1 LAAAAS
7 GNPLP
12 LLLVVVLLLLLPTVA
27 ERAANDP
34 GDDTA
39 RPRETA
45 PDWSPAAAVK
55 ERGSVPT
62 MKRPLEPRFG
72 TSSELSSAEELPG
85 GATESQS

>member
-12 LLLVVVLLLLLPTVA
+12 LLLLLPLRLLLLLPTAA

-34 GDDTA
+34 IDDTA

-45 PDWSPAAAVK
+45 PD
-55 ERGSVPT
+55 
-62 MKRPLEPRFG
+62 
-72 TSSELSSAEELPG
+72 
-85 GATESQS
+85 